1 MTFDLVS
8 VGIPG
13 ISGGRSLVDVMCGM
27 AFMHAW
33 TTSYI
38 YSEERELHVHVY
50 STLED
55 SVHRYMLQYHSILLS
70 LSF

>member
-55 SVHRYMLQYHSILLS
+55 SA
-70 LSF
+70 